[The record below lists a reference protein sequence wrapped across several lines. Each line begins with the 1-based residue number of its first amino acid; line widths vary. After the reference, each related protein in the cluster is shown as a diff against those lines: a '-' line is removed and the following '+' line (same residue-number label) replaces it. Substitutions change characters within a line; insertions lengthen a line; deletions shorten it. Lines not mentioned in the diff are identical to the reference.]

1 MKKNFINLFFIS
13 FFIFLIFPF
22 NAKAYN
28 GYVIEKYDVDI
39 KVNENNVL
47 NVTETIDVN
56 FSTAKHGIVRNIPL
70 KNRYIRKGITTET
83 RAKIDNLKINEQ
95 YSRSKENGDL
105 ILKIGDPDETIVG
118 LKQYVIS
125 YDYDIG
131 DDNVDQYDELYFN
144 VIGDEWDT
152 QINKVTFKIE
162 MPKEF
167 DDTLVNFTIG
177 THGATYFEDVKY
189 NIDGNTIE
197 GYVTSNSFGYALDS
211 REGLTARIELPEGYF
226 TGERKV
232 FDPTSVI
239 VYGLL
244 IGFVLLILLSI
255 KLFRKYSYW
264 KKDLLVVEYTV
275 PDNLTPAEI
284 GYLYDGVASNK
295 HIVSLIT
302 YFANKGYLNII
313 DEGKNKFSFKKLKD
327 IPDSEPDYA
336 KTTFNGLFKKADS
349 EGVVKKSDL
358 KEKFYT
364 TLATAVTRLKSHHKI
379 YNNSHTYVGLFYG
392 FMLFLPIYAVIFL
405 KSIST
410 YRLEYDYSVQY
421 GIVCILG
428 VILTILNLVFLIL
441 NKKRTEDATKKY
453 NRARGFKH
461 YMEEVEKDKL
471 EALVMENPNYFY
483 DILPYA
489 YVLGVSDKWS
499 SKFESIVMEPP
510 TWYTGNV
517 YSPTTGTFNINKF
530 NNSLNHTISN
540 VSGTMSSRP
549 YESSGTSGGGSFSGG
564 GGSVGGGGGGGG
576 GSSW

>member
-1 MKKNFINLFFIS
+1 MKKNFINLFFVS
-13 FFIFLIFPF
+13 FFIFLIFPLS
-22 NAKAYN
+22 AKADD
-28 GYVIEKYDVDI
+28 GYIIEKYNVDI

-56 FSTAKHGIVRNIPL
+56 FSLESHGIMRNIPL
-70 KNRYIRKGITTET
+70 KNRYSRKGITTET
-83 RAKIDNLKINEQ
+83 KAKIDNLEVNEQ
-95 YSRSKENGDL
+95 YSKTKEDGDL
-105 ILKIGDPDETIVG
+105 ILKIGDPYETITG
-118 LKQYVIS
+118 PKQYVIS
-125 YDYDIG
+125 YDYDVG

-144 VIGDEWDT
+144 IIGTEWST
-152 QINKVTFKIE
+152 QVKEATFKIE

-167 DDTLVNFTIG
+167 DETLVNFTIG
-177 THGATYFEDVKY
+177 TYGATYFEDVIY
-189 NIDGNTIE
+189 DINDNVIE
-197 GYVTSNSFGYALDS
+197 GYVTSNSYGYALDS
-211 REGLTARIELPEGYF
+211 REGLTVRIELPEGYF
-226 TGERKV
+226 TGERIV
-232 FDPTSVI
+232 FDPTGLI

-244 IGFVLLILLSI
+244 IGFTLLIFLSI

-264 KKDLLVVEYTV
+264 KKDLLVVEYAV

-284 GYLYDGVASNK
+284 GYLYDGVANNK

-313 DEGKNKFSFKKLKD
+313 DEGKNKFSFKKLMD
-327 IPDSEPDYA
+327 IPDTEPDYA
-336 KTTFNGLFKKADS
+336 KTTFNGLFKKANG
-349 EGVVKKSDL
+349 EGIVKKSDL

-364 TLATAVTRLKSHHKI
+364 TLATATSRLKAHHKI
-379 YNNSHTYVGLFYG
+379 YNNSHTYVGLYYAL
-392 FMLFLPIYAVIFL
+392 MLFAPIYLVIFL
-405 KSIST
+405 SSIAT
-410 YRLEYDYSVQY
+410 YRLTTDYKFQY
-421 GIVCILG
+421 GIVLILFA
-428 VILTILNLVFLIL
+428 VLTILNLIFLIL

-461 YMEEVEKDKL
+461 YMEEVEKEKL

-499 SKFESIVMEPP
+499 SKFESIAMEPP

-530 NNSLNHTISN
+530 NNSLNSTISS
-540 VSGTMSSRP
+540 VSRTMSSRP

-564 GGSVGGGGGGGG
+564 GGSSGGGGGGGG
-576 GSSW
+576 GGRW